1 MPAHRQSTWPGS
13 TVPSPEQFPA
23 TSELPNV
30 YKKKKK
36 TAKSPLLVRTLSILG
51 HPLEHPLCQSVLV
64 GRDAAPRLSLLLV
77 ELLVSIAAQ
86 RFPLLTFFP
95 SGQCLCPGRPMLSA
109 TRSPETR
116 DSSLFQFN
124 AWEPIA
130 VPYLSHLLKLTCV
143 NNQHDHGPWL
153 CPPDGERQEGRGER
167 ERLQVVNPHS
177 ACSAGCAWFDLQEAA
192 VSQSFSSRPGKRR
205 QVCWGPRLLPRPRTS
220 SGAEAHSSEALPAR
234 VCW

>member
-1 MPAHRQSTWPGS
+1 M
-13 TVPSPEQFPA
+13 FI
-23 TSELPNV
+23 
-30 YKKKKK
+30 KKNK
-36 TAKSPLLVRTLSILG
+36 TTKSPLLVRTLSILG

-167 ERLQVVNPHS
+167 ERLQVVNLTVPAPPGVRGLIYRKPLS
-177 ACSAGCAWFDLQEAA
+177 LNLSLLAQERGDRSAGGLVSFHGPGPAA
-192 VSQSFSSRPGKRR
+192 E
-205 QVCWGPRLLPRPRTS
+205 PRPIHQRPCQ
-220 SGAEAHSSEALPAR
+220 PAC
-234 VCW
+234 VGDVFSATTFSHLETYIIA